1 MNDADFNGTLAA
13 ELHAHLGSARTVRY
27 VRRESRSFTP
37 QPHDC
42 HENVDQWCALHP
54 QCAPV
59 RGWLVFD
66 YPLARYPV
74 VRFQAHS
81 VVEENG
87 RLLDIT
93 PREGSKELL
102 FLPHPDGNEMFVL
115 TLARRQIGSV
125 THKLRKEE

>member
-1 MNDADFNGTLAA
+1 MNDANFNSILAA
-13 ELHAHLGSARTVRY
+13 ELYAHFGAATKVRFWK
-27 VRRESRSFTP
+27 RGTP
-37 QPHDC
+37 TFAPQAHDC
-42 HENVDQWCALHP
+42 HENVDRWCALHP
-54 QCAPV
+54 HCKPV

-74 VRFQAHS
+74 IRFQAHS
-81 VVEENG
+81 VIEENG

-115 TLARRQIGSV
+115 TLAKRQISSV
-125 THKLRKEE
+125 THKLPKKE